1 MSSAKDV
8 EMLDAS
14 APAEAN
20 TTAPDQE
27 SSPEQ
32 PQITVALELELN
44 FASLHKAAANF
55 DNRYI
60 TKVFRDLGSLRR
72 KIATDPTPLASAIV
86 KTYGL
91 EGAVSVR
98 LLQFLPTES
107 VEAAKAFNGQ
117 SADNTDASLP
127 EINAYLHLLVQLYL
141 LDTNALSQLR
151 DLSTMIVA
159 LLKSYNRRSLD
170 FILAKLWFYVARS
183 AELHEEL
190 IALRPELLSALRT
203 ATLRHDDQT
212 TASLITLI
220 LRNYLKSHDISQ
232 AANLC
237 EKIVFP
243 ANAGAALSAR
253 YFYYM
258 SFINAVQLDY
268 STAHE
273 CAIAAVRKAPQ
284 TKWAHGFVQEA
295 TKLKIIIE
303 LLMGDI
309 PELKVF
315 KAANGNFE
323 PYFQVCKAVRLG
335 DIKLFEEVLKK
346 YEETFVKDNLFTL
359 VSRLR
364 QNVIRTGIRTI
375 SLSYSKISLKDI
387 CIKLHLESEEATEY
401 IVSKAIRDGVIEA
414 TVNHEQ
420 GYMKSKELLDVYSTK
435 LPQEDFDLRIRFCLS
450 LHTDSVKAMR
460 YPSDDSK
467 NANSD
472 ANTESFDDKMGLLQ
486 ALEDGDLED
495 FMD

>member
-1 MSSAKDV
+1 MTKDV
-8 EMLDAS
+8 EMLDANAATDNS
-14 APAEAN
+14 EKKVV
-20 TTAPDQE
+20 E
-27 SSPEQ
+27 S
-32 PQITVALELELN
+32 PQTVAEEIELN

-55 DNRYI
+55 DNRYVS
-60 TKVFRDLGSLRR
+60 KVFRELGTLRR
-72 KIATDPTPLASAIV
+72 KISSDCSPLAAAIV
-86 KTYGL
+86 KTYGP
-91 EGAVSVR
+91 EGAMSSR
-98 LLQFLPTES
+98 LLAFLPRDIVAT
-107 VEAAKAFNGQ
+107 AKASAEAHEE
-117 SADNTDASLP
+117 SADESLP
-127 EINAYLHLLVQLYL
+127 EITAYLHLLVQLYL
-141 LDTNALSQLR
+141 LDTNALPQLAELSQI
-151 DLSTMIVA
+151 IVA

-170 FILAKLWFYVARS
+170 FILAKLWFYIARS
-183 AELHEEL
+183 AELHD
-190 IALRPELLSALRT
+190 ALVAIRPELLSALRT

-212 TASLITLI
+212 TASLITLL

-237 EKIVFP
+237 EKITFP
-243 ANAGAALSAR
+243 ANAGVALAAR
-253 YFYYM
+253 YYYYM
-258 SFINAVQLDY
+258 SSINAIQLDY

-273 CAIAAVRKAPQ
+273 CVIAAVRKAPQ
-284 TKWAHGFVQEA
+284 TKWARGFIQEA

-315 KAANGNFE
+315 KAADGDLE

-335 DIKLFEEVLKK
+335 DIKLFEEVLGK
-346 YEETFVKDNLFTL
+346 YEQVFVKDNNFTL

-435 LPQEDFDLRIRFCLS
+435 LPQEDFDQRIRFCLS
-450 LHTDSVKAMR
+450 LHTDLVKAMR

-467 NANSD
+467 NENNGAIL
-472 ANTESFDDKMGLLQ
+472 EPFDDKMGLLQ